1 MMRDNPGLQETR
13 SPAAVLSELAQT
25 ASLGQALRY
34 SRQAHQSDPDN
45 LQYKQDYAER
55 LMEFGRVEEGA
66 ALFKEVIDSAPD
78 AADLQFGLLWNLFY
92 LPGYDRRFFRNQYA
106 HWAQICY
113 AGSCPAASHAND
125 VDPDRR
131 LKIGVLS
138 GNFLANSVLSPFE
151 SLWPLLDPKGFELVP
166 YGNVQ
171 QPDSGTKRWQTLFP
185 GYRDISHLTDLEVA
199 QRIRQ
204 DSIDILMEVGGY
216 CRGSRIGVLAHKP
229 APVQV
234 DYGALSTLGLPQV
247 EYRFSSRL
255 LDPPEA
261 LSDYLE
267 ETVYLSPFLPCVPP
281 TPCPEVGPCPVQR
294 NGYIT
299 FGVFSNP
306 RKINAKMMGLWS
318 QVLTQVARSRLILKM
333 PSGWDPDVREYYL
346 QQFSRRGMDPARLSI
361 HGESRYTDH
370 MTLLSECDLLLD
382 TFPFNG
388 ARGTMEA
395 LWMGVPTVTLVG
407 DLYVAR
413 CGLAMQSGVGL
424 DIFAA
429 TSDTEFVAKA
439 VSFASQPTELETIR
453 SSLRGMIMRSGI
465 GDGQAWI
472 QQFQEGLRY
481 MWRRWCSSS
490 AARR

>member
-1 MMRDNPGLQETR
+1 MRHNSGLQEIR
-13 SPAAVLSELAQT
+13 SQAAVLPESGQT
-25 ASLGQALRY
+25 APLGQALRR
-34 SRQAHQSDPDN
+34 SHQAHQSDPNN

-66 ALFKEVIDSAPD
+66 ALFKEVIESAPD
-78 AADLQFGLLWNLFY
+78 AIDLQFGLLWNLLY
-92 LPGYDRRFFRNQYA
+92 LPGYDRRFFRDQYA
-106 HWAQICY
+106 HWGPICY
-113 AGSCPAASHAND
+113 AGNQPLTAYTNV

-138 GNFLANSVLSPFE
+138 GNFLANSVMSPFE
-151 SLWPLLDPKGFELVP
+151 SLWPLLEPERFELVP

-171 QPDSGTKRWQTLFP
+171 RPDTGTERWQALFP
-185 GYRDISHLTDLEVA
+185 GYRDISQMTDLEVTE
-199 QRIRQ
+199 QIRQ
-204 DSIDILMEVGGY
+204 DSVDILLEVGGY
-216 CRGSRIGVLAHKP
+216 CRGSRIGVLAYKP

-261 LSDYLE
+261 VPDYLE

-281 TPCPEVGPCPVQR
+281 SPCPEVGASPVR
-294 NGYIT
+294 VNGYMT

-306 RKINAKMMGLWS
+306 RKINAKMMDLWS
-318 QVLTQVARSRLILKM
+318 QVLAQVAQSRLVLKM
-333 PSGWDPDVREYYL
+333 PSAGDPDVRAYYL
-346 QQFSRRGMDPARLSI
+346 DQFGQRGVDPARLSI
-361 HGESRYTDH
+361 HGETRHSDH
-370 MTLLSECDLLLD
+370 MTLLSQCDLLLD

-413 CGLAMQSGVGL
+413 WGLAMQSGVGL

-429 TSDTEFVAKA
+429 TSDAEFVAKA
-439 VSFASQPTELETIR
+439 VSFASQPAELETIR
-453 SSLRGMIMRSGI
+453 SSLRGMITGSAL
-465 GDGQAWI
+465 GDGRAWI
-472 QQFQEGLRY
+472 QQFQGGLRY

>member
-1 MMRDNPGLQETR
+1 MRHNPRLQEIR
-13 SPAAVLSELAQT
+13 PQAAVLAELAQT

-34 SRQAHQSDPDN
+34 SRQAHQADPDN

-92 LPGYDRRFFRNQYA
+92 LPGYDRRFFRDQYA
-106 HWAQICY
+106 HWARICY
-113 AGSCPAASHAND
+113 AGNCPAASHANG

-151 SLWPLLDPKGFELVP
+151 SLWPLLEPERFELVP

-171 QPDSGTKRWQTLFP
+171 RPDSGTERWQALFP

-216 CRGSRIGVLAHKP
+216 CRGSRIGVFALKP

-281 TPCPEVGPCPVQR
+281 SPCPEVGPCPVQE

-318 QVLTQVARSRLILKM
+318 QVLTQVAQSRLVLKM

-346 QQFSRRGMDPARLSI
+346 HQFSRRGVDPARLSI
-361 HGESRYTDH
+361 HGETRHSDH
-370 MTLLSECDLLLD
+370 MILLSQCDLLLD

-413 CGLAMQSGVGL
+413 WGLAMQSGVGL

-439 VSFASQPTELETIR
+439 VSFASQPAELETIR
-453 SSLRGMIMRSGI
+453 SSLRGMITGSAL
-465 GDGQAWI
+465 GDGRAWI
-472 QQFQEGLRY
+472 QQFQGGLRY